1 MLTILKPKVMSKKTL
16 LLVVAVLF
24 SALSYSQSNDF
35 ERQMGVSLK
44 ASTNGIGADLYF
56 RPTKKFAIKAGVEYL
71 SLNLSSNRLESFVGE
86 DVNVTISNPY
96 GNDIVFNTEGRFKT
110 GAISVAVGYQ
120 PFKLFYVTAGLGKSL
135 FSSEAT
141 GILATDVVFEAKDVP
156 TVGMVKPIIH
166 KADVGPFIIDIDY
179 NNAIIPYIGIG
190 LGSFVPQNKRVS
202 FALELGAYYVGKYTL
217 VHTMPS
223 GLNAA
228 NIDFGPNVTQEHK
241 DAYFNE
247 INTEVNKIVADVD
260 REVRVV
266 IDDINDVLKDYK
278 FYPVLKLTIG
288 FNAFSF

>member
-1 MLTILKPKVMSKKTL
+1 MSNKTYF
-16 LLVVAVLF
+16 LLVAVML
-24 SALSYSQSNDF
+24 SALSFSQSNDF
-35 ERQMGVSLK
+35 EKQMGVSLK
-44 ASTNGIGADLYF
+44 ASTNGIGVDLYF
-56 RPTKKFAIKAGVEYL
+56 RPTKKLAIKAGAEYL
-71 SLNLSSNRLESFVGE
+71 SLNLSSDRIESFVGE

-96 GNDIVFNTEGRFKT
+96 GSDIVFSTGGRFKT
-110 GAISVAVGYQ
+110 GAISVAIGYQ
-120 PFKLFYVTAGLGKSL
+120 PFKLFYVTAGVGKSL

-141 GILATDVVFEAKDVP
+141 GILATDVVFEGKDVP

-179 NNAIIPYIGIG
+179 NNSIIPYVGIG

-202 FALELGAYYVGKYTL
+202 FALELGAYYVGKFTL

-241 DAYFNE
+241 DTYFNE